1 MEYAAEE
8 TGHVEG
14 FTQNSSRTPGHR
26 EGLVSQLGLASS
38 VQLLFSIGTDGLSVL
53 RTFNMQ
59 EVMKSEVVISRCKS

>member
-1 MEYAAEE
+1 MLKGSHRIAV
-8 TGHVEG
+8 GHLD
-14 FTQNSSRTPGHR
+14 SGHR